1 VSNRIERL
9 ELDQMPDDLR
19 AALAPRV
26 ERLGYLGEFFR
37 CAAHQPAALRSFM
50 GFTDDLKV
58 ALPDDLTEVV
68 ALTVAATTGNDYER
82 HQHERLCLRLGFD
95 EGWVRRV
102 LARGPAASDGGEP
115 LDGRQ
120 RTVQEL
126 TLALLADH
134 GRGAAAPLERLVAEA
149 GPALAV
155 AVLLLVGRYQ
165 AHALVVNALELAPP
179 VPSPIGEPA

>member
-1 VSNRIERL
+1 MSARIDRL
-9 ELDQMPDDLR
+9 ELSELPDDLR
-19 AALAPRV
+19 AALEPRV

-50 GFTDDLKV
+50 AFTDDLKA

-68 ALTVAATTGNDYER
+68 ALTVAASTGNDYER

-95 EGWVRRV
+95 EAWVRRV
-102 LARGPAASDGGEP
+102 LACDPSG
-115 LDGRQ
+115 LDDHRP
-120 RTVQEL
+120 RAVQEL

-134 GRGAAAPLERLVAEA
+134 GHAATAPLERLVAEA
-149 GPALAV
+149 GAATAV
-155 AVLLLVGRYQ
+155 AVLLLVSRYV

-179 VPSPIGEPA
+179 VPSPLGERV